1 MNEIKVG
8 KVPGLDAGFRFA
20 TLAEIEDHFGCK
32 PGYLGPC
39 RAEEAGQ
46 AWWPTAKSP

>member
-20 TLAEIEDHFGCK
+20 TLAEIEDALRL
-32 PGYLGPC
+32 P
-39 RAEEAGQ
+39 
-46 AWWPTAKSP
+46 SPATSARSA